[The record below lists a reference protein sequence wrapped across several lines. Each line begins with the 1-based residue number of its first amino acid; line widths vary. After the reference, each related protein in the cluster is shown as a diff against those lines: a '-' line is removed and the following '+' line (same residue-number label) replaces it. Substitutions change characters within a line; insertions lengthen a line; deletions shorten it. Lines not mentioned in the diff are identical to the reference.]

1 MGFFVALLFLWIPC
15 AIFCG
20 TISEDKGHN
29 GIAWFWGGLLFGP
42 IALLAVAALGD
53 RKLRRYIRLI
63 AESQGVNLTDDGEPK
78 RAVDVANDIIKE
90 KRTGGPGSWNEETQ
104 SWEPIKKS

>member
-1 MGFFVALLFLWIPC
+1 M
-15 AIFCG
+15 
-20 TISEDKGHN
+20 
-29 GIAWFWGGLLFGP
+29 
-42 IALLAVAALGD
+42 
-53 RKLRRYIRLI
+53 
-63 AESQGVNLTDDGEPK
+63 AENQGVNLTDDGGPK